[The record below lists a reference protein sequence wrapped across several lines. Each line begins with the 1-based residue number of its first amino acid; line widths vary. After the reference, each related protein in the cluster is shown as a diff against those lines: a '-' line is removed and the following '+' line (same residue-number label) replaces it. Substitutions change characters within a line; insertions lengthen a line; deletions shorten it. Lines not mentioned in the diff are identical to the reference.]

1 LALRSASLCVLA
13 LRSAVKAAACRNGIP
28 AADWRGSTVEA
39 AADLGQR
46 PEQKTA
52 PYQPILAHRPHQTQ
66 RHAKPSTS
74 PLSDIPSTPSIP
86 LPEWDL
92 RLLTHTT
99 SFLKT
104 ICSPPSRPLDCLDY
118 ALVSSSSL
126 AQARRLLD
134 AAACP
139 VLTNHLVRPDS
150 GSPLFVGSCTLHP
163 FVAES
168 YRLRKLALFS
178 IGEDSSSQ
186 ICTRIPACV
195 DARKQLIAPAV
206 TRFEK
211 PQQNEAN
218 SDTSHAICT
227 QQPPAV

>member
-52 PYQPILAHRPHQTQ
+52 PYQPILAHRPQTQ

-104 ICSPPSRPLDCLDY
+104 ICSSPSLDCLDY

-134 AAACP
+134 AAAYL

-150 GSPLFVGSCTLHP
+150 GSPPFVGSCTLHP
-163 FVAES
+163 FVVES
-168 YRLRKLALFS
+168 YRLCESWPCSALA
-178 IGEDSSSQ
+178 
-186 ICTRIPACV
+186 RIHPLRSTHGYLLAST
-195 DARKQLIAPAV
+195 L
-206 TRFEK
+206 
-211 PQQNEAN
+211 AN
-218 SDTSHAICT
+218 N
-227 QQPPAV
+227 